1 MARAAA
7 WNRASSAAS
16 RSSNCASPASKRS
29 WNEVR
34 PWTAFEHAGS
44 AGRAAQRRNLLHAE
58 RGPHHHRVVARAL
71 QQGPPA
77 QRAWLPAT
85 GARRNHPKLAVRL
98 RSATPA
104 AQLGLS
110 GRFGLTLLLDHQV
123 HAVQLKLLVGVAGFE
138 PATPRP
144 PVWCANQAA
153 LHSDRRGLYSG
164 GPATRHT
171 LAGTFCTAVTSAWVA
186 KSSQVPGAANRGLRR
201 VRAAPRRGARAG
213 ARTAKTQ
220 VRCPRG

>member
-98 RSATPA
+98 RSATPT

-123 HAVQLKLLVGVAGFE
+123 QAVHY
-138 PATPRP
+138 
-144 PVWCANQAA
+144 AN
-153 LHSDRRGLYSG
+153 HDRR
-164 GPATRHT
+164 PTRREPGSAFRHRCRCR
-171 LAGTFCTAVTSAWVA
+171 LRRACPCASCAGSAAGTCCRRNSRPGSRGTAGTRS
-186 KSSQVPGAANRGLRR
+186 
-201 VRAAPRRGARAG
+201 
-213 ARTAKTQ
+213 
-220 VRCPRG
+220 C